1 MIREGRPG
9 DWPRLRLIQQV
20 TLDEP
25 WPELLEASLDGPPLV
40 LVVETDRPIG
50 YALVVPD
57 EPVAY
62 LAEFAIAPDHQGEGF
77 GTRLMKTLLERLANR
92 GVETVRL
99 TARADDEPV
108 YDFYEGHGFSV
119 VDRIPDNYETCD
131 GLVFA
136 REL

>member
-1 MIREGRPG
+1 MIREGRPE

-20 TLDEP
+20 ALDEP
-25 WPELLEASLDGPPLV
+25 WPELLEAALDGPPLV
-40 LVVETDRPIG
+40 LVIETDRPVG

-62 LAEFAIAPDHQGEGF
+62 LAEFAVAPDHQGEGL
-77 GTRLMKTLLERLANR
+77 GSALMDALLERLATR

-99 TARADDEPV
+99 TARADDESV
-108 YDFYEGHGFSV
+108 HAFYEGHGFGV
-119 VDRIPDNYETCD
+119 VDRIPEHYEECD

-136 REL
+136 LGL